1 MKNARPTPVSLLALV
16 LLALPILLLGHET
29 SAGNIDLRE
38 GTTRHLRFQKVNG
51 TLQHVPLRHAGKGKG
66 EKAALRGGKDRKGPL
81 AGGRRHKKEGILKRT
96 SSTASAMLSNA
107 TNQAMQYFNGSSG
120 NATAATAGNGT
131 ATPIT
136 LPDPVNAGADA
147 APTDAT
153 DKKAPE
159 AVAIVR
165 APIPQ
170 EAEQPDAEGPPTLP
184 HKAKKSVGEIL
195 RSPKGWFN

>member
-16 LLALPILLLGHET
+16 LLTLPILLLGHET
-29 SAGNIDLRE
+29 SAGDIDLRE

-51 TLQHVPLRHAGKGKG
+51 TLQHVPLKHAGKGKG
-66 EKAALRGGKDRKGPL
+66 EKAALRGRKDRKGPL
-81 AGGRRHKKEGILKRT
+81 ATRRDKKEGILKRT

-120 NATAATAGNGT
+120 NATAANGT

-136 LPDPVNAGADA
+136 LPDPVDAAADS

-159 AVAIVR
+159 AVTIVR